1 MKAAPQTPLSPM
13 EATPMPTE
21 ALPPMETAE
30 VALEVAPASPVPHL
44 KLSAVRFALAVVIG
58 LATVI
63 ALMYTFLGNGVTL
76 RHHIVDPI
84 GSSALA
90 DSKVEKYQIVG
101 GYFTAAIGMLME
113 KFFHIFMA
121 VMIVYL
127 GNLAWYPGDRP
138 KNGRTPFKQH
148 ALFFFTPMVM
158 YALNIGFSSLNV
170 QHSTVGLERI
180 FVKDDLVAA
189 AQNARVNFTNNSEL
203 QAEYNC
209 VENTILRAAVRRQ
222 VVPFTI
228 KADSPCKLPADAQ
241 GTDQPVLPS
250 VRDIRS
256 TAAVYGFPVQTWNFA
271 AMPYALEPTEKF
283 DFSTKDYDQS
293 SKQSVDQQFQ
303 QFVEATGFSVF
314 RGYEMFLQGETLL
327 ERSISDS
334 NVTAEYPC
342 TWVDGRSQDDY
353 TPDELDN
360 MFKSAS
366 TSGSS
371 SSASSGSSSRRRLL
385 EDEGDDETY
394 FDTFVSGEY
403 KGMRLCY
410 GAVSSLPSIGNA
422 MNNESRYTLEAL
434 VDTVG
439 SSLNRTLP
447 ALDLVAMN
455 ISFETY
461 ELSQQINYTSITIDV
476 PLSVNTKY
484 RNMSDRCNDDGTL
497 KAAEAATMDNAS
509 IAYFDRTLCNQ
520 TWYFFDKPNS
530 MCGTSNCIFWDHSHT
545 IRLKKQVLL
554 TPYTTNCSVENMK
567 YDTDLL
573 NFLPSGCVE
582 QNNSVLLFS
591 VSSYISGDTLL
602 TNYAKYSPPLL
613 TEARRHIVISI
624 GRLEWMLNDVSGA
637 FNATCHVGNGD
648 GCHGLVHR
656 LQNLT
661 SPASPTSQALV
672 LGANQL
678 PELGNRT
685 FRSPVPL
692 VTLNSRPLYY
702 AAYDAYFA
710 WEYVS
715 RDNILV
721 DDWPSSQDRTG
732 SDCSML
738 VDSYLQQL
746 ETNHLYLDHPQQTMY
761 TSALYYLFQNA
772 AVKVVASPTGTPSDS
787 TSWLYVGST
796 SLKGDREKKQI
807 KFSIPLASAIA
818 TWIGMAFILVLTLL
832 VILVPQE
839 RLKRSTKPNFA
850 AQYLEF
856 LTNDVY
862 EEQLHRRK
870 LAHATCA
877 NPVEVDDYTVDT
889 ITFHYR
895 DDPTKSICLY
905 EYESKEDRNLEGEQ
919 PADPSI
925 ASL

>member
-1 MKAAPQTPLSPM
+1 MEPTPL
-13 EATPMPTE
+13 PTVKEDE
-21 ALPPMETAE
+21 ALDMPPMDTVEM
-30 VALEVAPASPVPHL
+30 ALEVAPASPVPHL
-44 KLSAVRFALAVVIG
+44 KLSAVRFALAVIIG

-63 ALMYTFLGNGVTL
+63 AIMYWFLGNGVTL
-76 RHHIVDPI
+76 RYHIVDPI
-84 GSSALA
+84 GSSQRA
-90 DSKVEKYQIVG
+90 DAKVEKYQIVS

-113 KFFHIFMA
+113 TFFHIFMA

-127 GNLAWYPGDRP
+127 GNLKWYPGDRP

-148 ALFFFTPMVM
+148 ALFFFTPMIM
-158 YALNIGFSSLNV
+158 YALNIGFSSLNI

-189 AQNARVNFTNNSEL
+189 AQNARVNFTNNTAL

-228 KADSPCKLPADAQ
+228 KADSPCKLPVDAQ
-241 GTDQPVLPS
+241 GADQPVLPS

-271 AMPYALEPTEKF
+271 AMPYALEPTQKF
-283 DFSTKDYDQS
+283 DFSVSTYDQK
-293 SKQSVDQQFQ
+293 SKQSVDQEFQ
-303 QFVEATGFSVF
+303 QFMQTTGFSLF
-314 RGYEMFLQGETLL
+314 RGYEMFLQGKTLL

-334 NVTAEYPC
+334 NVTATYPC
-342 TWVDGRSQDDY
+342 TWVDGRSQGDLTADQLSALES
-353 TPDELDN
+353 ELSE
-360 MFKSAS
+360 SAS
-366 TSGSS
+366 ST
-371 SSASSGSSSRRRLL
+371 SSGSSGRRRQLL
-385 EDEGDDETY
+385 DDESEEETSFGY
-394 FDTFVSGEY
+394 FASGEY
-403 KGMRLCY
+403 AGMRVCY
-410 GAVSSLPSIGNA
+410 GAITSLPSIGNA
-422 MNNESRYTLEAL
+422 MNNESKQTLEAF

-447 ALDLVAMN
+447 PLDLNEMN

-461 ELSQQINYTSITIDV
+461 ELSQQINYTSITIDM
-476 PLSVNTKY
+476 PLSMDTKY
-484 RNMSDRCNDDGTL
+484 RNMSDYCKADGTL
-497 KAAEAATMDNAS
+497 TDSQAAGMDSNS
-509 IAYFDRTLCNQ
+509 IAMAEQTLCNQ
-520 TWYFFDKPNS
+520 TWYFFDQPNS
-530 MCGTSNCIFWDHSHT
+530 MCGSSNCIFWDHSQT
-545 IRLKKQVLL
+545 ARIKKQVMLM
-554 TPYTTNCSVENMK
+554 PYTTNCSVGNLK

-573 NFLPSGCVE
+573 NFLPSGCIE
-582 QNNSVLLFS
+582 QNNSVLLFGL
-591 VSSYISGDTLL
+591 SSYIGGDTLY
-602 TNYAKYSPPLL
+602 TSYAKDSPPLL
-613 TEARRHIVISI
+613 TDARRHIVISI
-624 GRLEWMLNDVSGA
+624 GRLEWALDDVSGA

-648 GCHGLVHR
+648 GCTGLVHR

-678 PELGNRT
+678 PDLRNRT

-702 AAYDAYFA
+702 AKYNQYFE

-715 RDNILV
+715 RDNILT
-721 DDWPSSQDRTG
+721 DNWPPSQNRQG
-732 SDCSML
+732 SECSML
-738 VDSYLQQL
+738 VDSYLQQI
-746 ETNHLYLDHPQQTMY
+746 ETNHLFLDHSQQTMY
-761 TSALYYLFQNA
+761 TSALYYLFQDA
-772 AVKVVASPTGTPSDS
+772 AVKTVASPTRTPYDS

-818 TWIGMAFILVLTLL
+818 TWIGMALIMALTLL
-832 VILVPQE
+832 VIFVPQE
-839 RLKRSTKPNFA
+839 RLKHSTKPNFA

-862 EEQLHRRK
+862 EAELHRRK
-870 LAHATCA
+870 LAHDTCVD
-877 NPVEVDDYTVDT
+877 PVDVDDYTVDT
-889 ITFHYR
+889 ITFHYK

-905 EYESKEDRNLEGEQ
+905 EYESKEDRSLEGEQ

-925 ASL
+925 ASI